1 MGRTIFLLVSLFW
14 FLYTMPGSES
24 SVQNNCNL
32 LKVSN
37 DIYVRGLNGFYAPDV
52 TLKNMYNY
60 DKFINYTI
68 FKHIQ
73 EDRIVFYKGSPDHWV
88 IGRTGGLYTGYHWY
102 ENRDQDLQ
110 GPWYTNF
117 YKNSPNNL
125 VVACIKTG
133 IPDSTNILRPRIMF
147 VVVTVKILILGR
159 LFRFVAWILFSIGG
173 RGKPLT
179 IF

>member
-14 FLYTMPGSES
+14 FLYTMPGSGS
-24 SVQNNCNL
+24 SVQNSCNL
-32 LKVSN
+32 LEVSN
-37 DIYVRGLNGFYAPDV
+37 DIYVRGLNGLYAPDA

-60 DKFINYTI
+60 NTFINYTI
-68 FKHIQ
+68 FKHIE
-73 EDRIVFYKGSPDHWV
+73 EDRIIFYMGSPDFWV
-88 IGRTGGLYTGYHWY
+88 IGKTGDLYTGYHWY
-102 ENRDQDLQ
+102 ENRNQNLQ

-133 IPDSTNILRPRIMF
+133 IPDSTNILRPKMF

-159 LFRFVAWILFSIGG
+159 LFRFVA
-173 RGKPLT
+173 
-179 IF
+179 

>member
-1 MGRTIFLLVSLFW
+1 
-14 FLYTMPGSES
+14 MPGSES

-73 EDRIVFYKGSPDHWV
+73 EDRIIFYKGSPDYWV
-88 IGRTGGLYTGYHWY
+88 IGKTGGLYTGYHWY

-117 YKNSPNNL
+117 YKNPINNNL

-159 LFRFVAWILFSIGG
+159 LFRFVA
-173 RGKPLT
+173 
-179 IF
+179 